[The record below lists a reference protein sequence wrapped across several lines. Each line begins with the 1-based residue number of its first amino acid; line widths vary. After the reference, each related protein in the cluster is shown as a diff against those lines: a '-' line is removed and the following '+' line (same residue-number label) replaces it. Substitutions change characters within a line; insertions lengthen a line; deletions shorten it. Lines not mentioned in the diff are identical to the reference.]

1 VIAKIKPSNK
11 KIFKGF
17 SITTLPIN
25 MNSVTKAQYDKNVK
39 IQAKISDFTVFHN
52 TYFSYNFNISGIFF
66 SLQLFYPISGIFVVH
81 CICQCDSKRNSEFIT
96 FFTSFLLQL
105 L

>member
-1 VIAKIKPSNK
+1 M

-25 MNSVTKAQYDKNVK
+25 MNSVTKAQYDKNEK
-39 IQAKISDFTVFHN
+39 IQAKISDFTVN

-66 SLQLFYPISGIFVVH
+66 SLQLFYSISGIFVVH
-81 CICQCDSKRNSEFIT
+81 CICQCDSKCNSEFIT
-96 FFTSFLLQL
+96 FFTSFLLRL